1 MVLKTIFKTAR
12 REEEQTLESL
22 FRDLYT
28 RVLLN
33 TGLEGG
39 SVVGVTSAIAGEGKT
54 TIASRFATT
63 IAADGVFTQ
72 SEHQQERILLIE
84 CNRGEALGREF
95 EVPETPGLLNHLRH
109 ECSLDEAIRQT
120 STPRL
125 SILPLGGPAHYFPI
139 LVRSAAMPSV
149 LAHLREQFA
158 MVILDLPPILATT
171 DTHVLVEL
179 ADRMILVIR
188 SGVTSMRLAR
198 QALEEIDARK
208 LLGVVLN
215 DRKSDLPDWLDHRL

>member
-1 MVLKTIFKTAR
+1 MLKTFKTAHR
-12 REEEQTLESL
+12 VEDQMLESL

-28 RVLLN
+28 RVVLN
-33 TGLEGG
+33 TGLQGG
-39 SVVGVTSAIAGEGKT
+39 SVVGVTSAIEGEGKT
-54 TIASRFATT
+54 TIASRLAVT
-63 IAADGVFTQ
+63 IAADGLFTQ
-72 SEHQQERILLIE
+72 SEHQQERILLVE
-84 CNRGEALGREF
+84 CNRGRALGREF
-95 EVPETPGLLNHLRH
+95 EVLETPGLLNYLRH

-139 LVRSAAMPSV
+139 LVRSAAMPKV
-149 LAHLREQFA
+149 LPLFREQFA
-158 MVILDLPPILATT
+158 MVILDLPPMLATT

-179 ADRMILVIR
+179 ADQVLLVIR
-188 SGVTSMRLAR
+188 SGATSMKLAR
-198 QALEEIDARK
+198 QALGEIDAQK